1 MRSGPPV
8 STVVSRLHAITQP
21 LCANASGLSQGATRQ
36 IEVTVGLAESVK
48 VEG

>member
-1 MRSGPPV
+1 
-8 STVVSRLHAITQP
+8 LHAITQP